1 MGQIDLVQDRNNW
14 GSPAKIVINYCVSNY
29 AGKFFDY
36 LITVIF
42 SRRTLLHGV
51 RK

>member
-14 GSPAKIVINYCVSNY
+14 GSPAKIEINYCVSNY

-36 LITVIF
+36 LIT
-42 SRRTLLHGV
+42 G
-51 RK
+51 